1 VLVLV
6 VPMAIGVESD
16 EHRLFSAI
24 SMNWRGRPLEATRW
38 NYTVRPG
45 AA

>member
-6 VPMAIGVESD
+6 VRMAVGVESI

-38 NYTVRPG
+38 NDTVCP
-45 AA
+45 AAP